1 MSDPKVN
8 FSLIVHINILKK
20 PPQISAHKSHVK
32 NEFHAILD
40 IFTIKNI
47 AFFKKFSSYKGTK
60 RAKMSR
66 NGFCLYL
73 TIIYKENVSRYGL
86 PGAF

>member
-1 MSDPKVN
+1 MSDPRVN

-40 IFTIKNI
+40 IFTLKNI
-47 AFFKKFSSYKGTK
+47 AFLKFFSSYKGSNK
-60 RAKMSR
+60 AKMSKK
-66 NGFCLYL
+66 GLCLYL
-73 TIIYKENVSRYGL
+73 AIIFKADVSRYGL